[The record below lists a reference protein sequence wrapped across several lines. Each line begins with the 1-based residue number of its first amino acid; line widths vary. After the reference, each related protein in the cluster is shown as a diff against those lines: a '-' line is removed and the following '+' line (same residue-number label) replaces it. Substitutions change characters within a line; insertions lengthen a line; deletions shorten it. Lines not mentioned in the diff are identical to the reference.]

1 LSNLV
6 GALKEQDFSMRASE
20 AVPGDALGDLAWE
33 INELARALEKERV
46 DNIDRTNLLR
56 KVMDKTNA
64 VIFAFSGDMRVCLLN
79 PAGAEMLGL
88 DEDQI
93 LNRTAAELGI
103 THLVEGPSTQ
113 IILQS
118 SSQIERRWIVGRTS
132 FRQNGVPHRLI
143 VLSEASEALR
153 SEERS
158 AWQRIIR
165 VLGHEINNSLAPIKS
180 IARSQLR
187 ALSESGLPDRITGN
201 LRHGLGIITGRADSL
216 NRFLQSYAQ
225 LAKLPPP
232 STMLVALKDIIETAR
247 EMESRLPITI
257 LDGPDLDIDVD
268 PDQIEQALIN
278 LIRNAVEAVLLNFEG
293 TEPPSNA
300 VVVSWEVTTASLV
313 ISIIDKG
320 VGLSDTNNL
329 FVPFYTTKEKG
340 TGIGLLLSRQIVE
353 AHGGTLTIGS
363 RQECSGCEVQITLS
377 ASRVRSIAQ

>member
-1 LSNLV
+1 
-6 GALKEQDFSMRASE
+6 
-20 AVPGDALGDLAWE
+20 
-33 INELARALEKERV
+33 
-46 DNIDRTNLLR
+46 
-56 KVMDKTNA
+56 
-64 VIFAFSGDMRVCLLN
+64 
-79 PAGAEMLGL
+79 
-88 DEDQI
+88 
-93 LNRTAAELGI
+93 
-103 THLVEGPSTQ
+103 
-113 IILQS
+113 
-118 SSQIERRWIVGRTS
+118 
-132 FRQNGVPHRLI
+132 VPHRLI

-187 ALSESGLPDRITGN
+187 ALSETGLPHGIAGN
-201 LRHGLGIITGRADSL
+201 LQHGLEIISGRADSL

-257 LDGPDLDIDVD
+257 LDGPDLEIDVD

-278 LIRNAVEAVLLNFEG
+278 LIRNAVESVLLNFEG
-293 TEPPSNA
+293 AEPPLNT

-313 ISIIDKG
+313 ISIVDKG

-340 TGIGLLLSRQIVE
+340 TGIGLVLSRQIVE
-353 AHGGTLTIGS
+353 AHGGTLTIGNC
-363 RQECSGCEVQITLS
+363 QQCNGCEVQITLS
-377 ASRVRSIAQ
+377 TSRVRSITR